1 MPPKTPAQTDS
12 LDQAAAAP
20 GTITVQPGDT
30 WDSIAERAGVDV
42 DDILGA
48 NFDLGRPGQRP
59 PLRVT
64 QVLRRP

>member
-1 MPPKTPAQTDS
+1 MPPKTSTQTDS
-12 LDQAAAAP
+12 PDQVAAAA
-20 GTITVQPGDT
+20 TITVQPGDT

-42 DDILGA
+42 DDLLGA

>member
-1 MPPKTPAQTDS
+1 MPPKTSTQTDS
-12 LDQAAAAP
+12 TDQAAAP
-20 GTITVQPGDT
+20 DMITVQPGDT
-30 WDSIAERAGVDV
+30 WDTIAERAGVDV
-42 DDILGA
+42 DDLLGA